1 MQHNPNRAAHQY
13 IGHVIDSRDKH
24 YNRDNESEA
33 LIHQHGRIISVVTQ
47 IAEEKIKKRVLNTK
61 LAAHRLRNRKPY
73 SAHKITTQA
82 GYSVTLKNIRE
93 LKQCSFWNA
102 DYNRR

>member
-13 IGHVIDSRDKH
+13 IGHVIDSRHKH
-24 YNRDNESEA
+24 YDRYNESEA
-33 LIHQHGRIISVVTQ
+33 LIHQHGRVISVVTQ
-47 IAEEKIKKRVLNTK
+47 IAVEKKTKRVLNTE

-73 SAHKITTQA
+73 SAHKTTNQA

-93 LKQCSFWNA
+93 LKQCSFLHA
-102 DYNRR
+102 DCNRR

>member
-13 IGHVIDSRDKH
+13 IGHVIDSRHKH
-24 YNRDNESEA
+24 YDRDNESEA
-33 LIHQHGRIISVVTQ
+33 LIHQHGRVISVVTQ
-47 IAEEKIKKRVLNTK
+47 IAVEKNKEGFKHRV
-61 LAAHRLRNRKPY
+61 AAHRLRNRKPY
-73 SAHKITTQA
+73 SAHKITNQA

-102 DYNRR
+102 DCNRR